1 MNQFIRF
8 PIQIITSG
16 IIEFMLTQHF
26 RVYAILDSHKNR
38 QKQAFPSMETI
49 RKQTKLNRTTTQRA
63 IKDLIEW
70 GLVKKAHIKRQKGRG
85 YRTVYTLT
93 PEPLIKRPLNR
104 IKKKIFSSAKQR
116 RDLKGKFTGQKQPAP
131 RTVLKPSKQPTETA
145 VIPPNLQ
152 KESKQPTPRATTNKP
167 LSPAVLNKPLLPPVE
182 KGRQQRNLKQPVAS
196 ASNQYLTSIDPVK
209 KENLKKESPQPKPF
223 GERKTKKPVDTS
235 ESAFTQHLAKLF
247 PKKKN

>member
-26 RVYAILDSHKNR
+26 RVYAVLDSHKNR
-38 QKQAFPSMETI
+38 QKQAFPSLEII
-49 RKQTKLNRTTTQRA
+49 RKRTKLNRNTIQRA

-70 GLVKKAHIKRQKGRG
+70 GLVKKAHIKQQKGRG

-93 PEPLIKRPLNR
+93 QEPTIKMPLKK
-104 IKKKIFSSAKQR
+104 IKKKILSSVKQK

-131 RTVLKPSKQPTETA
+131 RTILKPSKQPTGSA
-145 VIPPNLQ
+145 IIRPNLQ
-152 KESKQPTPRATTNKP
+152 KESKQPAARATTNKP
-167 LSPAVLNKPLLPPVE
+167 LSPADPK
-182 KGRQQRNLKQPVAS
+182 PVAS
-196 ASNQYLTSIDPVK
+196 ASNQSSLTSEEPVK
-209 KENLKKESPQPKPF
+209 KESLKKESPQPKPF

-247 PKKKN
+247 PKKNKTKKERTP